1 MAISLSRYRLS
12 IARVLG
18 TLDLIVEKEIRHNLF
33 SYKFSIITVL
43 TTILILASIFLMYR
57 DYCLARENYEI
68 ILSPYAVPAA
78 AKGRSEETPP
88 AVIPPTPL
96 SIFAK
101 GLEENLCRAHEVS
114 WGQRIS
120 ASSKQQSVNDLFKLF
135 TVPDLLYIIKVIL
148 SLCAMLFAF
157 DMVSGEK
164 EAGTLRQSLS
174 GSLGRPILITGKW
187 IGGFTSFILP
197 LLFVAL
203 LGTAFVTLH
212 PRVAMSPQDW
222 ARLGL
227 FLLSSAI
234 YLAIFFSLGLLI
246 SCLTYESS
254 SSLVVSLFAWTILVF
269 LIPNLG
275 NILAHQFVEIPT
287 VRQLEL
293 RRLQIAVSGQMEIN
307 RLPDGPE
314 RRARIERART
324 EHNQVTEDYRNRF
337 DRLVTLSQSI
347 TRVSPAASFTF
358 LATDLMGTGI
368 LEEGRLKNAVVKY
381 MFGSGNDEDRDR
393 PNFRYQRASCREVL
407 GRGGLNNLLI
417 LVLFDLLFFAA
428 TYVVFLRYDV
438 R

>member
-1 MAISLSRYRLS
+1 MSQRSVRNAIANSLSRYRLS

-18 TLDLIVEKEIRHNLF
+18 TLDLIVAKEIRHNLV

-43 TTILILASIFLMYR
+43 TTILILASVFVMYR
-57 DYCLARENYEI
+57 DYGLARENYEI
-68 ILSPYAVPAA
+68 LASEGAA
-78 AKGRSEETPP
+78 

-101 GLEENLCRAHEVS
+101 GLDENLCRAHEMGF
-114 WGQRIS
+114 GQRIS

-157 DMVSGEK
+157 DMISGEK

-174 GSLGRPILITGKW
+174 ASLGRPILITGKW

-197 LLFVAL
+197 LFLAVL
-203 LGTAFVTLH
+203 LGTAFVTLQ

-227 FLLSSAI
+227 FLLSSVI
-234 YLAIFFSLGLLI
+234 YLAVFFSLGLLI
-246 SCLTYESS
+246 SCLTHESS
-254 SSLVVSLFAWTILVF
+254 SSLVVSLFAWAILVF

-275 NILAHQFVEIPT
+275 NILARQFVEIPT
-287 VRQLEL
+287 VQQLEL
-293 RRLQIAVSGQMEIN
+293 RRREIAIRAWQEVN
-307 RLPDGPE
+307 LLPDWPE
-314 RRARIERART
+314 RKTRLERARG
-324 EHNQVTEDYRNRF
+324 EGDQVTEDYRNRF

-347 TRVSPAASFTF
+347 TRVSPTASFTF
-358 LATDLMGTGI
+358 LATDLMGTGM

-381 MFGSGNDEDRDR
+381 MFGAADEEGRER
-393 PNFRYQRASCREVL
+393 PKFTYQRASCREAL
-407 GRGGLNNLLI
+407 GRGGLNNLLL

-428 TYVVFLRYDV
+428 SYVVFLRYDV